1 MRRNKPACQP
11 QNIEAPALV
20 VERPKMNINPMAVAT
35 AGVKP
40 NSNPSAALDF
50 SLQQTFSLPS
60 VPKGVIPQ
68 ESKVTMDSAFTPF
81 QEFGYDSIFAEGLG
95 FLGYSYLAQ
104 LSQRAE
110 YRKPAEIV
118 AEYMIKNWLEFK
130 GVGDDDKT
138 EKIKQLEDE
147 FKRLHVKDAFAKA
160 AELDC
165 YYGRSQIFID
175 TGNQEPAELITKLA
189 TSPTKIRKN
198 GIKKLKVVE
207 PYWTYPNDY
216 NSTNPLA
223 DDFFVPTSWFV
234 MGQSIHTTR
243 FLNFVARPVSDILK
257 PVYNFGGLSLTQIM
271 KPYVDNWL
279 RTRQSVSDLLYS
291 FSINV
296 LKTNMGSIL
305 SGGGGEDVGLRVDIF
320 NKYRD
325 NRGCFVLDKDTED
338 FINVSA
344 PLGTIDK
351 LQAQSQEQMA
361 SVAGIPFIILLKITP
376 SGLNASSEGEIRTFN
391 DWIESQQVSLFGPQM
406 DRLLP
411 MIQLSLW
418 GEIDKDIT
426 YKWITLNPKDEIAD
440 ANRRK
445 VEADTDAV
453 YIQEGVIDTLEART
467 RLAKQEDSPYAG
479 LDLSIVPEPPQ
490 ASEEEA
496 GGLEELLMLEQAKI
510 PGMDA
515 EFKEEDH
522 PRQDDGKFGQGT
534 GNKRQKLTMNEKSA
548 LSSYS
553 GDDFLRIN
561 SSLRSGKLSP
571 DDQKQVERIDS
582 AIQKSDLKPGTT
594 LYRGLTKE
602 AAKKLLGDQ
611 INKGA
616 VFSDSSFASTSSDQ
630 WIANVL
636 GGVKLKIEVGNNCK
650 GLDMS
655 KHSNN
660 PQEKETLLPR
670 NAKMQILGI
679 IPPKSPGQP
688 VTVRVKY
695 GD

>member
-1 MRRNKPACQP
+1 MRRNTPANKENLEFKHLQSGTNRP
-11 QNIEAPALV
+11 FQSPPS
-20 VERPKMNINPMAVAT
+20 PKMKVDPMAVAF
-35 AGVKP
+35 AGIKP
-40 NSNPSAALDF
+40 SSSQLATPDF
-50 SLQQTFSLPS
+50 SLQQTFSLPA
-60 VPKGVIPQ
+60 VPKGVIP
-68 ESKVTMDSAFTPF
+68 ESSKLAMDSAFTPY
-81 QEFGYDSIFAEGLG
+81 QEYGYDSMFSEGLG

-118 AEYMIKNWLEFK
+118 AEYMTKNWLEFK
-130 GVGDDDKT
+130 GVGGDDKT

-175 TGNQEPAELITKLA
+175 TGNQDSAELQMKLPA
-189 TSPTKIRKN
+189 VPAKIRKN

-223 DDFFVPTSWFV
+223 DDFFHPNSWFV
-234 MGQSIHTTR
+234 MGQQIHTTR

-257 PVYNFGGLSLTQIM
+257 PVYNFGGLSLTQIL

-296 LKTNMGSIL
+296 LKTNMESIL
-305 SGGGGEDVGLRVDIF
+305 SGGGGEDVGLRVDVF

-325 NRGCFVLDKDTED
+325 NRGCFVLDKDSED

-361 SVAGIPFIILLKITP
+361 SVAGIPLIILLKITP
-376 SGLNASSEGEIRTFN
+376 SGLNASSDGEIRTFN

-418 GEIDKDIT
+418 GEIDPDIT
-426 YKWITLNPKDEIAD
+426 YKWVTLNPKDEIAD

-453 YIQEGVIDTLEART
+453 YIEQGVIDTTESRT

-479 LDLSIVPEPPQ
+479 LDLSVVPEPPQ
-490 ASEEEA
+490 ESEEVI
-496 GGLEELLMLEQAKI
+496 GGLEELLTPETKV
-510 PGMDA
+510 
-515 EFKEEDH
+515 
-522 PRQDDGKFGQGT
+522 DD
-534 GNKRQKLTMNEKSA
+534 L
-548 LSSYS
+548 
-553 GDDFLRIN
+553 
-561 SSLRSGKLSP
+561 
-571 DDQKQVERIDS
+571 
-582 AIQKSDLKPGTT
+582 
-594 LYRGLTKE
+594 
-602 AAKKLLGDQ
+602 
-611 INKGA
+611 
-616 VFSDSSFASTSSDQ
+616 
-630 WIANVL
+630 
-636 GGVKLKIEVGNNCK
+636 
-650 GLDMS
+650 
-655 KHSNN
+655 
-660 PQEKETLLPR
+660 PQEK
-670 NAKMQILGI
+670 M
-679 IPPKSPGQP
+679 
-688 VTVRVKY
+688 VRRR
-695 GD
+695 

>member
-1 MRRNKPACQP
+1 
-11 QNIEAPALV
+11 
-20 VERPKMNINPMAVAT
+20 MAVAF
-35 AGVKP
+35 AGAKP
-40 NSNPSAALDF
+40 SSNQLATPDF
-50 SLQQTFSLPS
+50 SLQQTFSLPA
-60 VPKGVIPQ
+60 VPKGVIP
-68 ESKVTMDSAFTPF
+68 ESSKLAMDSAFTPY
-81 QEFGYDSIFAEGLG
+81 QEYGYDSMFSEGLG

-118 AEYMIKNWLEFK
+118 AEYMTKNWLEFK
-130 GVGDDDKT
+130 GVGGDDKT

-175 TGNQEPAELITKLA
+175 TGNQEPAELIMKLPA
-189 TSPTKIRKN
+189 VPAKIKKN
-198 GIKKLKVVE
+198 GIKKIKVIE

-223 DDFFVPTSWFV
+223 DDFFRPNSWFV
-234 MGQSIHTTR
+234 MGQQIHTTR

-257 PVYNFGGLSLTQIM
+257 PVYNFGGLSLTQIL

-320 NKYRD
+320 NRYRD
-325 NRGCFVLDKDTED
+325 NRGCFVLDKDSED

-361 SVAGIPFIILLKITP
+361 SIAGIPLIILLKITP

-418 GEIDKDIT
+418 GEIDPDIT
-426 YKWITLNPKDEIAD
+426 YKWVTLNPKDEIAD

-453 YIQEGVIDTLEART
+453 YIQEGVIDTTEART

-479 LDLSIVPEPPQ
+479 LDLSVVPEPPQ
-490 ASEEEA
+490 ESEEEV
-496 GGLEELLMLEQAKI
+496 GGGEDLLGEELRT
-510 PGMDA
+510 PGMDGGPGSGVKGHTTPRDGVG
-515 EFKEEDH
+515 FKNNQKESVDTSGFPLSMSGNYVNLSDPEYREHIKKKVEKGRDVDYDPMPSFDKIVEVANDPQYTLKEDEQVFFALSGDKFKNMQVGDTFTARGSRSTTKELDRAKRYGKDGAIFKLDI
-522 PRQDDGKFGQGT
+522 PAGSQAVYSNVFDIDEIVLLPGAKFKVTGKDGDTLKVELTDDGKGYINEVNEWKMELDKIT
-534 GNKRQKLTMNEKSA
+534 GK
-548 LSSYS
+548 
-553 GDDFLRIN
+553 
-561 SSLRSGKLSP
+561 
-571 DDQKQVERIDS
+571 
-582 AIQKSDLKPGTT
+582 
-594 LYRGLTKE
+594 TK
-602 AAKKLLGDQ
+602 
-611 INKGA
+611 
-616 VFSDSSFASTSSDQ
+616 
-630 WIANVL
+630 
-636 GGVKLKIEVGNNCK
+636 
-650 GLDMS
+650 
-655 KHSNN
+655 
-660 PQEKETLLPR
+660 
-670 NAKMQILGI
+670 
-679 IPPKSPGQP
+679 
-688 VTVRVKY
+688 
-695 GD
+695 